1 MLSII
6 FLGSGGGRF
15 NLIRQI
21 RSTGGFLIQSKS
33 LKISVDPGPGALSKL
48 NELKID
54 PTSLDGL
61 IITHNHIDHY
71 LEAPLLIEAISNFAL
86 EKKGFLI
93 ASSSIVNGYGK
104 EDKIISTYHQSKLE
118 KIFVL
123 KPKQSNKITIKN
135 TNFFIKAVPTEHED
149 PTGFGFVM
157 EIENKKIAYSSDTS
171 LIEKIHFVDFA
182 NVDLLI
188 VNCLKPFNDNYPGHL
203 SATNVIEL
211 LKATKPKVCI
221 LTHLGLK
228 ILSSNPAILASR
240 ITKETAV
247 KTFAAMD
254 GYIYEL
260 ETQTFKK
267 YVPKKSSK
275 NSAKQT
281 TLFC

>member
-1 MLSII
+1 MLKII

-15 NLIRQI
+15 NLIKQI
-21 RSTGGFLIQSKS
+21 RSTGGFLIWSDN
-33 LKISVDPGPGALSKL
+33 LKISTDPGPGALSKL

-93 ASSSIVNGYGK
+93 ASSSIVEGYDK
-104 EDKIISTYHQSKLE
+104 EDKIISNYHLSKLE

-123 KPKQSNKITIKN
+123 KPNQSKTLNIKN
-135 TNFFIKAVPTEHED
+135 KNFFIKAIPTNHED

-157 EIENKKIAYSSDTS
+157 EIENKKIAYTSDTS
-171 LIEKIHFVDFA
+171 LLPQTHFVEFA

-188 VNCLKPFNDNYPGHL
+188 ANCLKPFNDNYPGHL
-203 SATNVIEL
+203 SASNVIQL
-211 LKATKPKVCI
+211 LKATKPKACI
-221 LTHLGLK
+221 LSHLGLR
-228 ILSSNPAILASR
+228 ILTSNPALLASKIER
-240 ITKETAV
+240 ETST
-247 KTFAAMD
+247 KTFAAAD
-254 GYIYEL
+254 GYIYDF

-267 YVPKKSSK
+267 YVPKKRSK
-275 NSAKQT
+275 DSTNQT
-281 TLFC
+281 TLF